1 MTQVAK
7 KMKRYASNVNIV
19 NNNNLERRIL
29 NTMFLTL
36 GFLALGYVLLL
47 GNTIFNIIERK
58 ALEVSARDLSNQ
70 VGDLELQYLSASNKV
85 DLSLAG
91 TMGFKETKQT
101 FATRKHL
108 GSLNIANNEL

>member
-1 MTQVAK
+1 MTQVAI

-47 GNTIFNIIERK
+47 GNTIFNTPSFSD
-58 ALEVSARDLSNQ
+58 AFAR
-70 VGDLELQYLSASNKV
+70 
-85 DLSLAG
+85 LA
-91 TMGFKETKQT
+91 
-101 FATRKHL
+101 
-108 GSLNIANNEL
+108 